1 MTLEDP
7 ISRFLDL
14 EKQTTSVLEELEKL
28 QQETRHYSAAGEGLD
43 NAVNQFTAV
52 SEKLIGLT
60 QGLHEMIE
68 TLKNIGT
75 PELLANSQ
83 KVHEKVKILTS
94 EVQTLR
100 EETADQLKIITDYE
114 RRGFFAKLFGSGPA
128 LKQ

>member
-14 EKQTTSVLEELEKL
+14 EKQTASVLEELEKL

-52 SEKLIGLT
+52 SQRLIGLT

-75 PELLANSQ
+75 PELLANTQ
-83 KVHEKVKILTS
+83 KVYEEVKTS
-94 EVQTLR
+94 R
-100 EETADQLKIITDYE
+100 EETVAQLRKISDYE
-114 RRGFFAKLFGSGPA
+114 RRSFFAKLFGSGPA
-128 LKQ
+128 LEK

>member
-14 EKQTTSVLEELEKL
+14 EKQTTLVLEELEKL

-43 NAVNQFTAV
+43 NAVNQFTTV
-52 SEKLIGLT
+52 SKKLIDLT

-68 TLKNIGT
+68 TLKSIGT

-83 KVHEKVKILTS
+83 KVQEEVKHLTY

-100 EETADQLKIITDYE
+100 EETVAQLKKISDYE
-114 RRGFFAKLFGSGPA
+114 RRGFFAKLFGSRPA
-128 LKQ
+128 FDK